1 VSENSKATRAR
12 ANIMQGS
19 ARMVAD
25 VKRMT
30 NTAEASRCRGAP
42 KSTSGVKIEF
52 VQETSNRAKET
63 AKM

>member
-1 VSENSKATRAR
+1 
-12 ANIMQGS
+12 MQGS